1 MEISLVDLVDAAAET
16 VSGKLG
22 TGGAG
27 DQSLADQTVLE
38 DGWGLDLKRGLIFE
52 PKYSPL
58 TLYHSFLVNGSTI
71 FFLPPF
77 LPLVRRLFLPTAMAI
92 N

>member
-38 DGWGLDLKRGLIFE
+38 DGWGLDLKRGLNLELSLF
-52 PKYSPL
+52 YSLCTTP
-58 TLYHSFLVNGSTI
+58 SW
-71 FFLPPF
+71 
-77 LPLVRRLFLPTAMAI
+77 
-92 N
+92 

>member
-22 TGGAG
+22 TGGAS

-38 DGWGLDLKRGLIFE
+38 DGWGLDLKRGF
-52 PKYSPL
+52 Y
-58 TLYHSFLVNGSTI
+58 F
-71 FFLPPF
+71 
-77 LPLVRRLFLPTAMAI
+77 
-92 N
+92 

>member
-38 DGWGLDLKRGLIFE
+38 DGWGLDLKRGLNLE
-52 PKYSPL
+52 
-58 TLYHSFLVNGSTI
+58 H
-71 FFLPPF
+71 
-77 LPLVRRLFLPTAMAI
+77 
-92 N
+92 

>member
-22 TGGAG
+22 TGGAS

-38 DGWGLDLKRGLIFE
+38 DGWGLDLKRGVLFFE
-52 PKYSPL
+52 PKSSYSLCTTP
-58 TLYHSFLVNGSTI
+58 SW
-71 FFLPPF
+71 
-77 LPLVRRLFLPTAMAI
+77 
-92 N
+92 